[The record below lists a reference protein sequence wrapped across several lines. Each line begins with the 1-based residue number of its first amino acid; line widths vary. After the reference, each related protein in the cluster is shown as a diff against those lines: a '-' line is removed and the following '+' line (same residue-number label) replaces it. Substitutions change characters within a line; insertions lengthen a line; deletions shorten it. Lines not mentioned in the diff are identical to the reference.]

1 MKIKYNNFLII
12 VPIFLLIASVMSY
25 LNYINE
31 VKEIR
36 WGIESK
42 AKSISIPSRVFIEHM
57 LKEKKLSD
65 VLVDIKPKFE
75 NILKYNQAQRLYISQ
90 NQKVLLDTATAE
102 DSKPF
107 TISSS
112 LDKSIISEMFTK
124 NNLHLVTIHTPIN
137 GAEPN
142 TILSIE
148 VDNTDFFKRID
159 EAFTE
164 IIFTI
169 MVALIL
175 GIITSYI
182 LSRIVTT
189 KIYALNTHAKA
200 IASGSYS
207 HNSYMGSIHEFT
219 DLGDTLN
226 IVKSIMKEI
235 VYKTKNIIVEEEK
248 FRSDEDLVNTY
259 DRALFDTNKSSING
273 VDVSINTIGHQKT
286 GYFFDSLSS
295 GGKLYAYIAT
305 VENETSSIETLLKA
319 NSAQRYI
326 SSKILKDNLEILKL
340 VKIFNLTYLKF
351 ISIDENYILN
361 SYEIVNGVEKKSSIN
376 LEDGSVELI
385 CIDNSSI
392 EKVLAVYIENYQELN
407 IEDISKDA
415 SNLFSDGVNE
425 IFILAQRNIDQ

>member
-31 VKEIR
+31 VKEIK

-57 LKEKKLSD
+57 LKEKELSD

-75 NILKYNQAQRLYISQ
+75 NILKYNQAQRFYISQ
-90 NQKVLLDTATAE
+90 NQKVLLDTSSQK
-102 DSKPF
+102 DSELLN
-107 TISSS
+107 IDYN
-112 LDKSIISEMFTK
+112 LDKSILSEMFTK
-124 NNLHLVTIHTPIN
+124 NSLHLVTIHTPIK
-137 GAEPN
+137 GVKEN

-148 VDNTDFFKRID
+148 VDSTDFFKRID
-159 EAFTE
+159 DAFTE

-169 MVALIL
+169 LVALVL
-175 GIITSYI
+175 GVITSYI

-200 IASGSYS
+200 IAAGSYS

-259 DRALFDTNKSSING
+259 DRALFDTKKASING
-273 VDVSINTIGHQKT
+273 VEVSINTIGHQKT
-286 GYFFDSLSS
+286 GYFFDSLSAN
-295 GGKLYAYIAT
+295 GKLYAYIAI
-305 VENETSSIETLLKA
+305 VEHETSSIETLLKA
-319 NSAQRYI
+319 NAAQRYI
-326 SSKILKDNLEILKL
+326 SSKIQKGNLDISKL
-340 VKIFNLTYLKF
+340 VKIFNLNYLKF

-361 SYEIVNGVEKKSSIN
+361 SYEIVNGVEKKSSID
-376 LEDGSVELI
+376 LEDGSVRLI
-385 CIDNSSI
+385 CIENSSI
-392 EKVLAVYIENYQELN
+392 EKILAVYIENYQELN

-415 SNLFSDGVNE
+415 PNLFSDGVSE